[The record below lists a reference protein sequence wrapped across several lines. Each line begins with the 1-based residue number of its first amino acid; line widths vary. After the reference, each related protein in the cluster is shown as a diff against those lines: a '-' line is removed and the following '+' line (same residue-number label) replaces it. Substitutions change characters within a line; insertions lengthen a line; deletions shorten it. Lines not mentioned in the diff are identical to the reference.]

1 MKHAGRKLYH
11 SLGGLFLLG
20 IYYVFGSG
28 RAFAVYG
35 LLFAGIMIFD
45 IARLRIPAFNRWA
58 MQKLSSVIRP
68 GEADTLSGSPAYVLG
83 VALTLYLFD
92 PLVATAA
99 ILFLVFGDVFA
110 SIVGEA
116 WGKTKFRDK
125 SLEGTAAFVVAGF
138 IAGAAP
144 HLFGAG
150 LAPSILVAGVVT
162 AAAVEILTPRWLN
175 DNLSIPLITAAVMTL
190 LGGMAG

>member
-1 MKHAGRKLYH
+1 VKHAGRKLYH

-35 LLFAGIMIFD
+35 VLFAGIMTFD

-58 MQKLSSVIRP
+58 MRKLSSVIRP
-68 GEADTLSGSPAYVLG
+68 GEADTLSGSPTYVLG
-83 VALTLYLFD
+83 VAFTLYIFSL
-92 PLVATAA
+92 PVATAA

-110 SIVGEA
+110 SVVGER

-144 HLFGAG
+144 HLLGGGVGLPILGAG
-150 LAPSILVAGVVT
+150 VIV
-162 AAAVEILTPRWLN
+162 AAAVELFTPRWLN
-175 DNLSIPLITAAVMTL
+175 DNLSIPLMSAAVMTL
-190 LGGMAG
+190 LGGS

>member
-1 MKHAGRKLYH
+1 VGRKLYH

-20 IYYVFGSG
+20 IYFVFGSG

-35 LLFAGIMIFD
+35 LLFAGIMAFD
-45 IARLRIPAFNRWA
+45 ITRLRIPAFNRWA
-58 MQKLSSVIRP
+58 MEKLSSVIRP
-68 GEADTLSGSPAYVLG
+68 GEADTISGSPAYVLG

-92 PLVATAA
+92 LPVATAA

-144 HLFGAG
+144 HLLGTGVAPPI
-150 LAPSILVAGVVT
+150 LAAGVVT
-162 AAAVEILTPRWLN
+162 AAAVEIFTPGWLN
-175 DNLSIPLITAAVMTL
+175 DNLSIPLLSAAVMTL
-190 LGGMAG
+190 LGGP